1 MLIYRFR
8 ITAHDHDEFL
18 RDIEI
23 LPNQSFLDFHY
34 MLVETAELKNGN
46 GATFFMT
53 DKKKKVNHEIT
64 LRSTKR
70 QVRRYDDDL
79 GEIVI
84 DTVVMPLMKDAKIKN
99 YIEDPHQT
107 MNYEFH
113 GREII
118 AMHIELFKI
127 AHSENLVSN
136 PRVARKTG
144 ELRKIIELP
153 AALQPSV
160 SDEVLPLPKIQKSKP
175 VPVPKLAETSK
186 LDAIEEDFD
195 EIKAIHEE
203 LAEILE
209 EEAPEKFEVE
219 SQIASGDDEEESGFG
234 TDEQMEHIEDFGDM
248 DQIDERYSSYR
259 ESSDD

>member
-1 MLIYRFR
+1 M
-8 ITAHDHDEFL
+8 
-18 RDIEI
+18 
-23 LPNQSFLDFHY
+23 
-34 MLVETAELKNGN
+34 
-46 GATFFMT
+46 
-53 DKKKKVNHEIT
+53 
-64 LRSTKR
+64 
-70 QVRRYDDDL
+70 
-79 GEIVI
+79 
-84 DTVVMPLMKDAKIKN
+84 
-99 YIEDPHQT
+99 
-107 MNYEFH
+107 
-113 GREII
+113 
-118 AMHIELFKI
+118 
-127 AHSENLVSN
+127 
-136 PRVARKTG
+136 
-144 ELRKIIELP
+144 
-153 AALQPSV
+153 QPSV